1 MADFADDAAINE
13 QRAIEVAL
21 ANHSAKNTLTVRHFC
36 EDCDI
41 VIPQERIKAMN
52 GRSVT
57 RCLPCQEIHEL
68 MVKTGRR

>member
-21 ANHSAKNTLTVRHFC
+21 ANHTDKTLTVRHFC

-68 MVKTGRR
+68 MVKTGRRS